1 MSPRDTRGCKQFPFI
16 GFATSLAKFST
27 IPPSPAKNHASHCNQ
42 PQTMSRATTDLS
54 KEEYKSANGSPEKII
69 GEPEVRNEEE
79 EGEESDDDD
88 YEEIDDEV
96 CVQGNITK
104 IWEFNPF

>member
-1 MSPRDTRGCKQFPFI
+1 MSQ
-16 GFATSLAKFST
+16 AA
-27 IPPSPAKNHASHCNQ
+27 
-42 PQTMSRATTDLS
+42 DLN
-54 KEEYKSANGSPEKII
+54 KDEHKSANGSLENKDEDPKVQ
-69 GEPEVRNEEE
+69 GD
-79 EGEESDDDD
+79 EGEESDD